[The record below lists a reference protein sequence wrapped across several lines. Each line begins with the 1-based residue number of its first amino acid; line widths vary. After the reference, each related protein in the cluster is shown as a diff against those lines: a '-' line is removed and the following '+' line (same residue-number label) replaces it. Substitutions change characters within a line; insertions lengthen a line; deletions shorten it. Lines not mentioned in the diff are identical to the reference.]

1 MVYHFACPPAINEC
15 FYCSVILATF
25 YIISLIDFSHSNMY
39 AMISLCC
46 FNLQLSNDIRCW
58 TYFLIITCHLCIL
71 SGEISVKIFYSF
83 YNWILLHGSQSCH
96 GKGTWVTQW
105 SLNHALQGQLGWTD
119 HSEKLWQNMFR
130 WRTKW
135 QPTLVSLSREL
146 HGNYEKAKDMMWKG
160 KFPRL
165 ESVQCTTGEERRAI
179 INSSSKNEAA
189 GLKQKQSSAM
199 DVSGVESKVQCYK
212 EQYCIGAWIIR
223 SVNQN

>member
-1 MVYHFACPPAINEC
+1 
-15 FYCSVILATF
+15 
-25 YIISLIDFSHSNMY
+25 
-39 AMISLCC
+39 
-46 FNLQLSNDIRCW
+46 
-58 TYFLIITCHLCIL
+58 
-71 SGEISVKIFYSF
+71 
-83 YNWILLHGSQSCH
+83 
-96 GKGTWVTQW
+96 
-105 SLNHALQGQLGWTD
+105 
-119 HSEKLWQNMFR
+119 MFH